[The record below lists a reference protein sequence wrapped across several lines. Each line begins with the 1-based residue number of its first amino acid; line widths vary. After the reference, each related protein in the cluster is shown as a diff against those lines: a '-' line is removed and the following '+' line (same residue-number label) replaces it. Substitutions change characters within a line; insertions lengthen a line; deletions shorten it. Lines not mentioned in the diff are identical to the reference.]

1 MNVVDRTV
9 RELRDRE
16 PLREHEVEVPK
27 RFLSDVR
34 QMLDGRVPSAEFG
47 QWANRAQRR
56 AAARASRRSGR
67 G

>member
-1 MNVVDRTV
+1 MNVDDRTV

-16 PLREHEVEVPK
+16 ALREREVEVPK
-27 RFLSDVR
+27 RFLADARRVSE
-34 QMLDGRVPSAEFG
+34 GRVPSPEFG